1 MNSKILILLLF
12 FIGYDAWNVYA
23 QENTTNPK
31 VVCELYRNF
40 DLFQKNWQI
49 RDSIV
54 FTYTQNGYR
63 KALQHLQIL
72 LHLRFKPN
80 SPTIQ
85 KIKSSMNPT
94 TNGMIVLKIG
104 T

>member
-40 DLFQKNWQI
+40 DPLQKNWQI

-54 FTYTQNGYR
+54 FTYNQNGY
-63 KALQHLQIL
+63 KESAAA
-72 LHLRFKPN
+72 FTNTSTPA
-80 SPTIQ
+80 IQ
-85 KIKSSMNPT
+85 TKFT
-94 TNGMIVLKIG
+94 
-104 T
+104 